1 MLDYSEV
8 RFGALQ
14 GLLGSAV
21 DLEAFFERYWEQCPL
36 LVKDARW
43 PKDILTSE
51 GIEDLISFRRHG
63 TDVVL
68 ARTAFDSVAERATYS
83 SRHSTDADDI
93 DQAWRD
99 GSTVIITAIHKRASH
114 VALFIQEL
122 ERAFQHAVGA
132 NLYFTPASNQGFKTH
147 VDEHDV
153 FVLQLDGEKAWT
165 VFDMDE
171 GSRRTPARDAAVF
184 PMQLVLRQGQ
194 ALYIPKGY
202 PHCAAATLGS
212 ASTHL
217 TVGLYPFQ
225 LNDLISRSLC
235 EVARAHPQLRLS
247 ISPLSDSLAQQIPPP
262 LLEKV
267 FDEKYLASARR
278 AMTKDFLQ
286 RAKPFIRG
294 RFSQGPSA
302 IGLGS
307 KVHSR
312 FYGMTLVEV
321 KDGHASIYFPGNYV
335 SGPVVLEAALQ
346 FVSEQ
351 ERFYPRELPG
361 GLSDRTKVV
370 LAQRLAR
377 EGLLTL
383 DEEEACKGCKIT
395 DG

>member
-8 RFGALQ
+8 RFAALE
-14 GLLGSAV
+14 GLLGSAAGV
-21 DLEAFFERYWEQCPL
+21 EAFFERYWERCPL
-36 LVKDARW
+36 LVEDARW
-43 PKDILTSE
+43 PKDLLTSE

-63 TDVVL
+63 TDIVL
-68 ARTAFDSVAERATYS
+68 ARTAFDGAAERATYS
-83 SRHSTDADDI
+83 SRHSTDAADI

-99 GSTVIITAIHKRASH
+99 GSTIIITGIHRRESH
-114 VALFIQEL
+114 IALFIQEL

-132 NLYFTPASNQGFKTH
+132 NLYFTPATNQGFKTH
-147 VDEHDV
+147 VDDHDV

-165 VFDMDE
+165 VYDTDDE
-171 GSRRTPARDAAVF
+171 PRRTHARDAAAF
-184 PMQLVLRQGQ
+184 PMQLVLKQGQ

-202 PHCAAATLGS
+202 PHYAATLGS

-217 TVGLYPFQ
+217 TVGLYPFK

-247 ISPLSDSLAQQIPPP
+247 ISPLSNGGAQHIAPP
-262 LLEKV
+262 LLEKAL
-267 FDEKYLASARR
+267 DEKFLASARR

-294 RFSQGPSA
+294 RFSQSRA
-302 IGLGS
+302 AVGLGS

-312 FYGMTLVEV
+312 FHGMTLVEV
-321 KDGHASIYFPGNYV
+321 KDRRVSIYFPGNYV
-335 SGPVVLEAALQ
+335 SGPAALEAALQ
-346 FVSEQ
+346 FVSEH

-370 LAQRLAR
+370 LTQRLVR

-383 DEEEACKGCKIT
+383 DEEESCNGRKIA

>member
-1 MLDYSEV
+1 MPDYSEV
-8 RFGALQ
+8 RFAALK

-21 DLEAFFERYWEQCPL
+21 DIEAFFERHWEQCPL

-43 PKDILTSE
+43 PKDLLTSE

-68 ARTAFDSVAERATYS
+68 ARTAFDIMAERATYS
-83 SRHSTDADDI
+83 SRHSTDAGDI

-99 GSTVIITAIHKRASH
+99 GSTIIITAVHKRESR

-122 ERAFQHAVGA
+122 ERAFQHPVGA
-132 NLYFTPASNQGFKTH
+132 NLYFTPATNQGFKTH

-153 FVLQLDGEKAWT
+153 FVLQLEGEKAWA

-171 GSRRTPARDAAVF
+171 GSRRTRASGAAVF
-184 PMQLVLRQGQ
+184 PMQLVLQQGQ

-202 PHCAAATLGS
+202 PHYAVTAGS

-235 EVARAHPQLRLS
+235 EVARDHPQLRLS
-247 ISPLSDSLAQQIPPP
+247 ISPVNDSPRRPISSP
-262 LLEKV
+262 LMQKV

-294 RFSQGPSA
+294 RFSPSPST

-307 KVHSR
+307 KMRSR

-321 KDGHASIYFPGNYV
+321 KDGRASIYFPGNYV
-335 SGPVVLEAALQ
+335 AGPAALEAALE
-346 FVSEQ
+346 FASDQ
-351 ERFYPRELPG
+351 ECFCPRELPG

-383 DEEEACKGCKIT
+383 DQEESCNGCKIT
-395 DG
+395 HG